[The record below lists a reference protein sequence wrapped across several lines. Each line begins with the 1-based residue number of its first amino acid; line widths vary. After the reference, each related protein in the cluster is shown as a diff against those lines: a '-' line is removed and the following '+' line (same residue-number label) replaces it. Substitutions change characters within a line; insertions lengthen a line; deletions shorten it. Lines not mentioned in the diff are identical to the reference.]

1 MSLFRRPHELWMLIA
16 MGWGAYP
23 LQAETPPAAV
33 NEVAAVVPSSA
44 AFQEVCQ
51 KLRDVTLVEA
61 EFSEEKTLHILSHPL
76 HSSGTLLFSPQR
88 GVYRVM
94 KEPVVQ
100 EMLITRSQLIQK
112 NAEGAVEHMKVA
124 HQPVA
129 RAFIDIFLS
138 FFSDERNTWDK
149 MFDVTFSGT
158 VPDWRIIF
166 VAKHESTVAQAIH
179 DMTLEGH
186 DGVLSAMTL
195 TESNGDQTRTTYLH
209 PVIYRGAKG
218 EKAPAAF
225 PSDLLPGNHS

>member
-1 MSLFRRPHELWMLIA
+1 MLLA

-23 LQAETPPAAV
+23 LQAEKPSVPV
-33 NEVAAVVPSSA
+33 SEVTSVVPSSA
-44 AFQEVCQ
+44 AFQEVCK

-88 GVYRVM
+88 GVFRVM
-94 KEPVVQ
+94 KEPLAQ

-129 RAFIDIFLS
+129 RAFIEIFLS
-138 FFSDERNTWDK
+138 FFSDDRNTWDRL
-149 MFDVTFSGT
+149 FDVTFSGT
-158 VPDWRIIF
+158 VPEWRIVF
-166 VAKHESTVAQAIH
+166 VAKQASPVAQAIH
-179 DMTLEGH
+179 DIALEGH

-209 PVIYRGAKG
+209 PVIYRGVEG
-218 EKAPAAF
+218 EKAAAAF

>member
-1 MSLFRRPHELWMLIA
+1 MLIA

-23 LQAETPPAAV
+23 LQAEMPPPAV
-33 NEVAAVVPSSA
+33 NEVTAVVPSSA
-44 AFQEVCQ
+44 AFREVCQ

-112 NAEGAVEHMKVA
+112 NAEGSVEHMKVA
-124 HQPVA
+124 RQPVA
-129 RAFIDIFLS
+129 RVFIDIFLS

-158 VPDWRIIF
+158 LPDWRIVF
-166 VAKHESTVAQAIH
+166 AAKHESPVAQAIR
-179 DMTLEGH
+179 DIALEGH

-195 TESNGDQTRTTYLH
+195 TESNGDQ
-209 PVIYRGAKG
+209 
-218 EKAPAAF
+218 
-225 PSDLLPGNHS
+225 